1 MSRIHVVH
9 IIKHARMRNNVG
21 GQDRSSSPSF
31 LRFLKDYFQAIRS
44 IFFRIASGAGVRFAC
59 LSSIMEIFGLFLY
72 ELEVSIREK
81 KAIPN
86 DTHHR

>member
-1 MSRIHVVH
+1 M
-9 IIKHARMRNNVG
+9 
-21 GQDRSSSPSF
+21 F
-31 LRFLKDYFQAIRS
+31 
-44 IFFRIASGAGVRFAC
+44 IFYHGNPG
-59 LSSIMEIFGLFLY
+59 GLFLY

>member
-1 MSRIHVVH
+1 M
-9 IIKHARMRNNVG
+9 
-21 GQDRSSSPSF
+21 
-31 LRFLKDYFQAIRS
+31 L
-44 IFFRIASGAGVRFAC
+44 IFYHGNLG
-59 LSSIMEIFGLFLY
+59 GLFLY